1 MNILILDNY
10 DSFTFNLHHYVAL
23 KLDENSRVSVFRN
36 DQIDCESAF
45 AYDGIILSPG
55 PGLPSEAGIMPD
67 LLRNAPESLPILG
80 ICLGHQAIGVCHGA
94 RLINLPRPLHGIQL
108 KTTIL
113 NMDNPILRSLP
124 TTINSGHYHSWV
136 FDSASVP
143 DCISVDAV
151 DSNGNIMA
159 ISHTSLPQ
167 HGIQFHPE
175 SVMTD
180 DGLKMIENWL
190 EFCLNFKPQKMES

>member
-1 MNILILDNY
+1 
-10 DSFTFNLHHYVAL
+10 

-80 ICLGHQAIGVCHGA
+80 ICLGHQAIGVYHGA

-136 FDSASVP
+136 IDSASVP